1 MLACF
6 NVKKTLFFKNY
17 MIVGTPCP
25 VSLFYKVHPADKHS
39 LLWLANWHSALWLAE
54 HQARVG
60 NVMHL
65 SIIMSFS
72 FQVKYKDS

>member
-1 MLACF
+1 MLPCF
-6 NVKKTLFFKNY
+6 NVKKNPLFFKNY

-39 LLWLANWHSALWLAE
+39 LLWLAE

-60 NVMHL
+60 NVTHL

-72 FQVKYKDS
+72 FQVKWKDG